1 MKIKMRAVSLLI
13 KLRLFVLALCLLV
26 VLGGCTGKVENPEMT
41 APPSG
46 SAPGSTSTVP
56 PNTTDLTAEDVDLP
70 ADGWSLPEVSTSI
83 VGAFGAGGYY
93 DEKDFVLTFTDL
105 SSGTNV
111 VLCSKPGCLHYDA
124 PESEKKDCD
133 AYIGMIVSMHYFDGK
148 VYYVGYL
155 RGSDDRSSL
164 WLQRR
169 NADGT
174 GEEKLGRLASE
185 YITSETSVS
194 ITECIFAGDKFY
206 YRADVMRSN
215 KNETVAVED
224 NTDWYLMRMD
234 LNSGKEELL
243 GAFSNTELPR
253 LLAAREDAL
262 LYYTLPRLTE
272 EEKTN
277 NPDLRQEKPTK
288 LRVWAD
294 SVKQSITLYSDKYKV
309 FRGRGSVLG
318 GKYYYPYYDNP
329 ESGEGRYKAYDLVTR
344 QHEDTNLVGLP
355 EINGRYAVCAV
366 DNTYYSYLYDTVTGS
381 VLPTEYDDLALQAY
395 ESNEEGIILNVIQ
408 LERGMTTPYFSEYLY
423 ILYSELEDGLQKTDG
438 ILMPLK

>member
-1 MKIKMRAVSLLI
+1 MARFTTNMI

-26 VLGGCTGKVENPEMT
+26 VLGGCTGKVENPETT

-46 SAPGSTSTVP
+46 SAPGTTGTVP
-56 PNTTDLTAEDVDLP
+56 TTTIALNPEDIDLP
-70 ADGWSLPEVSTSI
+70 ADGWSLPEVSTI
-83 VGAFGAGGYY
+83 DVGAFGAGGYY
-93 DEKDFVLTFTDL
+93 DEEDFVLTFTDI
-105 SSGTNV
+105 SNGTNV
-111 VLCSKPGCLHYDA
+111 VLCSKPGCLHYNA
-124 PESEKKDCD
+124 SESEKKECD

-174 GEEKLGRLASE
+174 GEEKIGRLASE

-206 YRADVMRSN
+206 YRADVMRSS

-224 NTDWYLMRMD
+224 NTDWYLIRMD

-294 SVKQSITLYSDKYKV
+294 SVKQSITLYSEKYKI

-329 ESGEGRYKAYDLVTR
+329 ESGEDRYKAYDLVTR

-355 EINGRYAVCAV
+355 EINGRYAVCA
-366 DNTYYSYLYDTVTGS
+366 DKKTYYSYLYDTSAGKPLPMEYNDVIIS
-381 VLPTEYDDLALQAY
+381 VY
-395 ESNEEGIILNVIQ
+395 ESNEEGVILRISQYENGEQ
-408 LERGMTTPYFSEYLY
+408 TPFHSECRYV
-423 ILYSELEDGLQKTDG
+423 LYSELEDGLQKTDG

>member
-1 MKIKMRAVSLLI
+1 MI

-26 VLGGCTGKVENPEMT
+26 VLGGCTGKVENPETT

-46 SAPGSTSTVP
+46 STPGTTSTVP

-70 ADGWSLPEVSTSI
+70 ADGWSLPEVSTTI

-93 DEKDFVLTFTDL
+93 DEKDFVLTFTDI
-105 SSGTNV
+105 SNGTNV
-111 VLCSKPGCLHYDA
+111 VLCSKSGCLHYNA
-124 PESEKKDCD
+124 SESKKKDCD

-174 GEEKLGRLASE
+174 GEEKIGRLASE

-206 YRADVMRSN
+206 YRADVMRSS
-215 KNETVAVED
+215 KNETVAVQD

-234 LNSGKEELL
+234 LNSGKDELL
-243 GAFSNTELPR
+243 GAFSDTELPR

-262 LYYTLPRLTE
+262 LYYTLQILTE
-272 EEKTN
+272 EEEAN
-277 NPDLRQEKPTK
+277 NPDLEQEKPTK
-288 LRVWAD
+288 LCVWAD

-355 EINGRYAVCAV
+355 EINGRYAVCYL

-381 VLPTEYDDLALQAY
+381 VLPSEYDDLALQAY
-395 ESNEEGIILNVIQ
+395 EANEEGIILKIIQ
-408 LERGMTTPYFSEYLY
+408 LERGMTTPYFSEFLY

>member
-1 MKIKMRAVSLLI
+1 MI

-46 SAPGSTSTVP
+46 SAPGTTSTVP
-56 PNTTDLTAEDVDLP
+56 PNTTDLTAEDVDLL
-70 ADGWSLPEVSTSI
+70 ADGWSLPEVSTI
-83 VGAFGAGGYY
+83 DVGAFGAGGYY
-93 DEKDFVLTFTDL
+93 DEEDFVLTFTDI
-105 SSGTNV
+105 SNGTNV
-111 VLCSKPGCLHYDA
+111 VLCSKPGCSHYNA
-124 PESEKKDCD
+124 SESKKKDCD

-174 GEEKLGRLASE
+174 GEEKIGRLASE

-206 YRADVMRSN
+206 YRADVMRSS

-243 GAFSNTELPR
+243 GAFSTTELPR
-253 LLAAREDAL
+253 LLAAREDVL

-272 EEKTN
+272 EEKAN

-288 LRVWAD
+288 LCVWAD
-294 SVKQSITLYSDKYKV
+294 SVKQNITLYSEKYKI
-309 FRGRGSVLG
+309 FRGRGTVLG

-329 ESGEGRYKAYDLVTR
+329 ESGEDRYKAYDLVTR

-355 EINGRYAVCAV
+355 EINGRYAVCA
-366 DNTYYSYLYDTVTGS
+366 DKKTYYSYLYDTSAGKPLPMEYNDVIIS
-381 VLPTEYDDLALQAY
+381 VY
-395 ESNEEGIILNVIQ
+395 ESNEEGVILRISQYENGEQ
-408 LERGMTTPYFSEYLY
+408 TPFHSECRYV
-423 ILYSELEDGLQKTDG
+423 LYSELEDGLQKTDG

>member
-1 MKIKMRAVSLLI
+1 MATLKRTFALL
-13 KLRLFVLALCLLV
+13 LALVLCLSFAAC
-26 VLGGCTGKVENPEMT
+26 GDKTEKPQQTTSPTGTVAGPT
-41 APPSG
+41 TVTPVT
-46 SAPGSTSTVP
+46 PGTVP
-56 PNTTDLTAEDVDLP
+56 PTTVGLTPEDVDLP
-70 ADGWSLPEVSTSI
+70 ADGWSLPEVSTTD

-93 DEKDFVLTFTDL
+93 DEEDFVLTFTDI
-105 SSGTNV
+105 SNGTNV

-124 PESEKKDCD
+124 SESEKKDCD
-133 AYIGMIVSMHYFDGK
+133 AYIGITVSMHYFDGK

-164 WLQRR
+164 WMQRR

-206 YRADVMRSN
+206 YRADVMRSS

-243 GAFSNTELPR
+243 GAFSDTELPR

-262 LYYTLPRLTE
+262 LYYTLQILTE
-272 EEKTN
+272 EEAN
-277 NPDLRQEKPTK
+277 NPDLEQEKPTK
-288 LRVWAD
+288 LCVWAD
-294 SVKQSITLYSDKYKV
+294 SVKQSITLYSEKYKV

-329 ESGEGRYKAYDLVTR
+329 ESGESRYRAYNLVTR
-344 QHEDTNLVGLP
+344 QHEDTNLIGLP

-381 VLPTEYDDLALQAY
+381 VLPSEYDDLVLSAY
-395 ESNEEGIILNVIQ
+395 EANEDGIILRISQ
-408 LERGMTTPYFSEYLY
+408 IEKGGIKPYFMETRY

-438 ILMPLK
+438 IVMPLK